1 MLPGKAIFAVLVLVV
16 AGAGAGAYFLLSD
29 SGENEV
35 DDSYVLSFDTNGG
48 TGTFEDITFSDSSYT
63 DTIPNTE
70 PVRKNTQFKEWNT
83 KADGTGTAYEPNGSI
98 DVPENTT
105 LYAVYAIVLS
115 FDSRGGT
122 GAFSDMEFA
131 NSDETKTIY
140 TEKPSMDG
148 ATFREWNT
156 KTDGTGTA
164 YGPGDSVSPYESTVL
179 YAVYD
184 CSLRFENEYGSG
196 FSVTVPLGSAYT
208 FTAAESTAEANFDCW
223 TESAGSG
230 TLSFPAGSEWTVNRS
245 ASFDAQYTSDIAY
258 FGLDGSKTFTQS
270 ENYPGE
276 TKLLS
281 PDWMA
286 GSWKVLAWNTAKDGS
301 GTEYG
306 FGADYT
312 VRNTNLYAVERD
324 RTTADAAVGTSFEY
338 DVTGAVLK
346 PEQYPVIKNAID
358 LINSTMENNSKLKNY
373 RITIGLIGISGTYT
387 HTISGIDAETGNVTY
402 TREGLVDVSIPFVI
416 QKSDGTD
423 IGKITLSALRFI
435 LNDLLKLED
444 GNLLSEF
451 IYPIKD
457 VSITST
463 DGFSLPGEI
472 VTNIIEIDEI
482 TSEGEPYLNTVLG
495 KEVLPVNV
503 MKMLET
509 LVVDKLSKIVLS
521 ADIKIPTQLNLY
533 AKLSGYSGTA

>member
-70 PVRKNTQFKEWNT
+70 PVRKNTQFKEWNTKADGTGTAYKPGDAISLSQNTVLYAIYVTTLSFELNGGTWTGSAVTGIAGTMSIPDAVPAKNKTQFKEWNT

-208 FTAAESTAEANFDCW
+208 FTAAESTAEANFDC
-223 TESAGSG
+223 
-230 TLSFPAGSEWTVNRS
+230 
-245 ASFDAQYTSDIAY
+245 
-258 FGLDGSKTFTQS
+258 
-270 ENYPGE
+270 
-276 TKLLS
+276 
-281 PDWMA
+281 
-286 GSWKVLAWNTAKDGS
+286 
-301 GTEYG
+301 
-306 FGADYT
+306 
-312 VRNTNLYAVERD
+312 
-324 RTTADAAVGTSFEY
+324 
-338 DVTGAVLK
+338 
-346 PEQYPVIKNAID
+346 
-358 LINSTMENNSKLKNY
+358 
-373 RITIGLIGISGTYT
+373 
-387 HTISGIDAETGNVTY
+387 
-402 TREGLVDVSIPFVI
+402 
-416 QKSDGTD
+416 
-423 IGKITLSALRFI
+423 
-435 LNDLLKLED
+435 
-444 GNLLSEF
+444 
-451 IYPIKD
+451 
-457 VSITST
+457 
-463 DGFSLPGEI
+463 
-472 VTNIIEIDEI
+472 
-482 TSEGEPYLNTVLG
+482 
-495 KEVLPVNV
+495 
-503 MKMLET
+503 
-509 LVVDKLSKIVLS
+509 
-521 ADIKIPTQLNLY
+521 
-533 AKLSGYSGTA
+533 

>member
-1 MLPGKAIFAVLVLVV
+1 
-16 AGAGAGAYFLLSD
+16 
-29 SGENEV
+29 
-35 DDSYVLSFDTNGG
+35 
-48 TGTFEDITFSDSSYT
+48 
-63 DTIPNTE
+63 
-70 PVRKNTQFKEWNT
+70 
-83 KADGTGTAYEPNGSI
+83 
-98 DVPENTT
+98 
-105 LYAVYAIVLS
+105 
-115 FDSRGGT
+115 
-122 GAFSDMEFA
+122 
-131 NSDETKTIY
+131 
-140 TEKPSMDG
+140 
-148 ATFREWNT
+148 
-156 KTDGTGTA
+156 
-164 YGPGDSVSPYESTVL
+164 
-179 YAVYD
+179 
-184 CSLRFENEYGSG
+184 
-196 FSVTVPLGSAYT
+196 
-208 FTAAESTAEANFDCW
+208 
-223 TESAGSG
+223 
-230 TLSFPAGSEWTVNRS
+230 
-245 ASFDAQYTSDIAY
+245 
-258 FGLDGSKTFTQS
+258 
-270 ENYPGE
+270 
-276 TKLLS
+276 
-281 PDWMA
+281 MA